1 VHILTRSSAIA
12 VGTSLSVVV
21 LGVAPASAHVRVN
34 SADAA
39 PGGYGELTFRVP
51 TESDTLSTTGLAVK
65 LPTDTP
71 LASVSVKPVPG
82 WTARTETETLPAPVQ
97 TDDGEVTEAISQV
110 VWTADPSAAIAPGQY
125 QTFTILAG
133 PLPETESLSLPAVQ
147 TYSDGSE
154 VAWIEPTVAGQA
166 EPEHPAPVLEFA
178 AATAG
183 DSSGVVAE
191 SPADT
196 TATSTAGAVAG
207 SDDGPS
213 GLAVTGLVIALVALF
228 AAVASLVTGLAARR
242 RATGA

>member
-1 VHILTRSSAIA
+1 MRILTRSSAVA
-12 VGTSLSVVV
+12 VAASLSVLV
-21 LGVAPASAHVRVN
+21 LGVAPASAHVRVS

-51 TESDTLSTTGLAVK
+51 TESDTLSTVKLAVK

-82 WTARTETETLPAPVQ
+82 WTARTETATLPTPVQ

-133 PLPETESLSLPAVQ
+133 PLPDTASLTLPAVQ

-154 VAWIEPTVAGQA
+154 VAWIDPTVAGQA

-183 DSSGVVAE
+183 DSAGVVAE
-191 SPADT
+191 SPTDT
-196 TATSTAGAVAG
+196 TATSTAGAT
-207 SDDGPS
+207 DDGPS
-213 GLAVTGLVIALVALF
+213 GLAVTGLVIALVALV

-242 RATGA
+242 RATA